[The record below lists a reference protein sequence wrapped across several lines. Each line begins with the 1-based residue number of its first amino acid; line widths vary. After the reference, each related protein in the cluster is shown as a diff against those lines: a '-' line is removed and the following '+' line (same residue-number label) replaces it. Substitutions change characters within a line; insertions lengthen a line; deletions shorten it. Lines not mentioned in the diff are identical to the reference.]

1 VVKRKATMTLLRIL
15 WMPMCLT
22 VVGTSAA
29 AQDQPSPTIPIGEAD
44 QHLMQRNLPIY
55 PPIAKAARVEGVVRL
70 KLLVDADGSV
80 LQVLE
85 PSGHPFLV
93 RAATEAAKQ
102 YRYRPFEVAG
112 APAAVLVQATVSFS
126 LSPPTS
132 SAVPFPDVTDV
143 ASVLIEYEDSRISL
157 RVGGNGLVEY
167 AGASRVVI
175 EGKHRRH
182 IEPED
187 VQQLIQAF
195 RHANFFSLSDDYTV
209 GATDV
214 GQTRTSI
221 RIGASLKSITDDWVQ
236 VPPALKAVQDAVLK
250 YSHSDQWVT
259 GTVDTV
265 PAIIA
270 ETSNPSTRREILSE
284 VLPRAALYGDTET
297 VRAILDQGVALEQH
311 RVWDGTALM
320 HAAERGLPAMA
331 AALLAASANP
341 RSRDKDGRTP
351 MIFAAG
357 SGNAQVVELLIA
369 AGASGS
375 EQDKYGD
382 TALMAAAASGNPD
395 VVHLLLDHS
404 AKVNARNKRRQTA
417 LLSAASGDAGFA
429 ISDQGRRPAEIPDDL
444 VHRDTVVRMLLEAGA
459 DINARG
465 WDGETALFSLEDN
478 AVQELLRHHINL
490 EARDKNGE
498 TALMETVSNSIAE
511 LLINAGANVNAESK
525 KGETALTL
533 AAERNYVAK
542 LVVLVKA
549 PAIQLEHRDHNGATA
564 LMLARKVGHEDCVRK
579 LIAAGATF

>member
-1 VVKRKATMTLLRIL
+1 MKLPSVPWI
-15 WMPMCLT
+15 PICLM
-22 VVGTSAA
+22 VVGMSAA
-29 AQDQPSPTIPIGEAD
+29 AQDQPSLTIPIGEAD
-44 QHLMQRNLPIY
+44 QHLIQRNPPIY
-55 PPIAKAARVEGVVRL
+55 PAIAKAARVEGVVQL
-70 KLLVDADGSV
+70 KLLVGADGSV
-80 LQVLE
+80 IQVLE

-112 APAAVLVQATVSFS
+112 APADVVVQATVSFS
-126 LSPPTS
+126 LAPPLSPP
-132 SAVPFPDVTDV
+132 VPFPDITDV
-143 ASVLIEYEDSRISL
+143 ASVLIEYEDGRISL
-157 RVGGNGLVEY
+157 RVGGDGLVEY

-175 EGKHRRH
+175 EGKHRHH
-182 IEPED
+182 IESND

-195 RHANFFSLSDDYTV
+195 RRADFFSLRDDYSV

-259 GTVDTV
+259 GNADTV

-270 ETSNPSTRREILSE
+270 EMSNPSTRREILSD
-284 VLPRAALYGDTET
+284 VLPRAALYSDTET
-297 VRAILDQGVALEQH
+297 VRAILAQGVDPEQH

-320 HAAERGLPAMA
+320 HAAQRGLPDMA
-331 AALLAASANP
+331 AALLAAHANP
-341 RSRDKDGRTP
+341 RSRDKDGRTAL
-351 MIFAAG
+351 IFGAG
-357 SGNAQVVELLIA
+357 SGNARVVELLIA
-369 AGASGS
+369 TGASAS
-375 EQDKYGD
+375 EQDRYGD
-382 TALMAAAASGNPD
+382 TTLMAAAASGNPD
-395 VVHLLLDHS
+395 AVRLLLHHG
-404 AKVNARNKRRQTA
+404 ARVNASNIRRQTA

-429 ISDQGRRPAEIPDDL
+429 VSDEGRRRAEIPDDL
-444 VHRDTVVRMLLEAGA
+444 VHRNTVVRMLLQAGA

-465 WDGETALFSLEDN
+465 WDGETALFSLEDD

-490 EARDKNGE
+490 EARDKDDE

-511 LLINAGANVNAESK
+511 LLINAGADVNAENK
-525 KGETALTL
+525 KGQTALTM
-533 AAERNYVAK
+533 AAERNYVSK

-564 LMLARKVGHEDCVRK
+564 LMLARKAGHQDCVRT